1 MYGGCPPVPTTTRKG
16 RDASLAAKKKETT
29 AEIAA
34 RLAGPVLEEQGL
46 TLWDLR
52 FEKEGSL
59 WYLRYF
65 IDKEEGL
72 TIQDCEAFSRA
83 MDRLLDEADPIPQ
96 SYTLE
101 VSSPGIER
109 ELTRDW
115 HFDACMGMEVTI
127 RLIRPV
133 DGVRE
138 FTGTLAGYG
147 DGRVTLL
154 LPGDREMT
162 CSAEET
168 ASIRLYND
176 YSTESFGT
184 DDDEGE

>member
-1 MYGGCPPVPTTTRKG
+1 M
-16 RDASLAAKKKETT
+16 AAKKKETT
-29 AEIAA
+29 TEIAD
-34 RLAGPVLEEQGL
+34 RLARPVLEELGL

-65 IDKEEGL
+65 IDKEGGV

-83 MDRLLDEADPIPQ
+83 VDRLLDEADPIDQ

-115 HFDACMGMEVTI
+115 HYRQCMGQEI
-127 RLIRPV
+127 ALRLIRPV
-133 DGVRE
+133 EGVRD
-138 FTGTLAGYG
+138 FTGTLTGYEG
-147 DGRVTLL
+147 GTVTLL
-154 LPGDREMT
+154 LPDEVEMT
-162 CSAEET
+162 FRTEE
-168 ASIRLYND
+168 ASFVRLYND
-176 YSTESFGT
+176 YTIEDFGT
-184 DDDEGE
+184 EEEGE